1 LTVSDVVQFTDIKIS
16 GNTVET
22 TIGNNDLRLEAAGT
36 GRIYVPL
43 DNVQMDQTLTVTG
56 LTTTSNVT
64 NSGTITSSVFTT
76 GDIRINTNVITT
88 TITNSNLV
96 IEAAGTGIISM
107 PNNDVVLGK
116 TINVTGLST
125 LAATN
130 ITGTLTHVGN
140 TTRTGNV
147 NQTGNYNLTGNL
159 TVTNDVQ
166 LEDIRIAENEI
177 KTTIGNNNLVLSA
190 AGTGS
195 VTVPTNNVQLN
206 QNLSVTGTTTST
218 NIVNS
223 GQITSGSYSTGDIL
237 ISGNTIR
244 TTQSNSNLQLLAAGT
259 GYIQLEQF
267 DVQENVI
274 RINTGSDLVIQPN
287 GTGIVNID
295 STQSLKIPVGAT
307 GDRPLT
313 PAAGMVRFNN
323 QLNRYEGYNGTNWIR
338 IDGVE
343 DADGNTY
350 VTAELTP
357 GANDNTFRFVVNGV
371 QVADLNSSRFNVTA
385 VDVDSINIDNNVI
398 STTPTN
404 TDLIVSPNGSGALRI
419 GNFSFR
425 SNLITNTVNNSI
437 TLFNQTGS
445 GYVKI
450 NSTGG
455 FVIPVGTTEQRPALF
470 DVGMMRFNSTDQRV
484 EIWDG
489 ALWVGAG
496 QGAGGGVSAAEAQDI
511 GIVSAI
517 IFG

>member
-1 LTVSDVVQFTDIKIS
+1 
-16 GNTVET
+16 
-22 TIGNNDLRLEAAGT
+22 
-36 GRIYVPL
+36 
-43 DNVQMDQTLTVTG
+43 M
-56 LTTTSNVT
+56 
-64 NSGTITSSVFTT
+64 FTT

-88 TITNSNLV
+88 TVTNSNLV
-96 IEAAGTGIISM
+96 IEAAGTGKIQM
-107 PNNDVVLGK
+107 PSNDVILGK
-116 TINVTGLST
+116 TINVAGLST
-125 LAATN
+125 LANVN
-130 ITGTLTHVGN
+130 ITGTFTHIGN
-140 TTRTGNV
+140 TTRTGDV
-147 NQTGNYNLTGNL
+147 SQTGNYSLTGNL
-159 TVTNDVQ
+159 TVSNDVQ
-166 LEDIRIAENEI
+166 LEDINISENVI
-177 KTTIGNNNLVLSA
+177 RTTIGNNNLVLAA

-195 VTVPTNNVQLN
+195 VTVPNDNVDIT
-206 QNLSVTGTTTST
+206 QNLTVAGTTTT
-218 NIVNS
+218 ANIVNS

-244 TTQSNSNLQLLAAGT
+244 TTLSNSNLELRAAGT
-259 GYIQLEQF
+259 GYVTLEQF
-267 DVQENVI
+267 DIQENTI
-274 RINTGSDLVIQPN
+274 KINSGSDLVIQPN
-287 GTGIVNID
+287 GTGIVSID

-313 PAAGMVRFNN
+313 PAAGMIRFNTT
-323 QLNRYEGYNGTNWIR
+323 LNRYEGYNGTNWIR

-350 VTAELTP
+350 LTAELTP
-357 GANDNTFRFVVNGV
+357 GANDNTFRFVVDGV
-371 QVADLNSSRFNVTA
+371 QVADLNSTRFNVIN
-385 VDVDSINIDNNVI
+385 VDVDSININNNII
-398 STTPTN
+398 STTTSN
-404 TDLIVSPNGSGALRI
+404 TDLIINPNGTGALKI
-419 GNFSFR
+419 GNFAFR

-437 TLFNQTGS
+437 TVFNQTGS

-470 DVGMMRFNSTDQRV
+470 DVGMMRFNTTDQRV